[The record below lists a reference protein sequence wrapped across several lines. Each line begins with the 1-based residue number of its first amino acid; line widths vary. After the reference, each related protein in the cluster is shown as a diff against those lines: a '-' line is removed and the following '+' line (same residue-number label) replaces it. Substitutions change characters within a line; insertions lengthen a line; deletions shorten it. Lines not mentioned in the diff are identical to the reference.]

1 VYTKGGQEIAIR
13 RFILTLKIFNKLWAL
28 LLVGATVFEPR
39 PMTILGKR
47 KAEDASASSSASDNQ
62 SEDLETVVQDFT
74 ILESNPFLVSDS
86 ESDRASDNA
95 DQPENDISTPP
106 SLTEHNSSLA
116 TYVQEAKNSILDRIS
131 ERSLPTDLSN
141 LSEQYDK
148 LLHLLEQTVKVGESN
163 SCLLIGNRGSGK
175 TVLVRKVIQ
184 SLRKDHKDNFL
195 TVELN
200 GLIQTDDRSALR
212 EITRQLTRE
221 SQMDGRSFVSLV
233 PTTHSVLSFL

>member
-1 VYTKGGQEIAIR
+1 
-13 RFILTLKIFNKLWAL
+13 
-28 LLVGATVFEPR
+28 
-39 PMTILGKR
+39 MTILGKR
-47 KAEDASASSSASDNQ
+47 KAEDASPSHTASDNQ
-62 SEDLETVVQDFT
+62 SEDLETVVQDIT

-86 ESDRASDNA
+86 ESDHASDVV
-95 DQPENDISTPP
+95 DQPEKDIPTPP
-106 SLTEHNSSLA
+106 SIPEHNGSLA
-116 TYVQEAKNSILDRIS
+116 TYVQEAKNLILDRIS
-131 ERSLPTDLSN
+131 ERSLPTDLPN

-184 SLRKDHKDNFL
+184 SLRKEHKDNFL

-221 SQMDGRSFVSLV
+221 SQMDGRSFVSLF
-233 PTTHSVLSFL
+233 SWYQFDSFRSLD